1 MPAVVRLL
9 QSHRSVAGIGQS
21 WPTASAISSSGIGN
35 GQLTR
40 PHYRH
45 TLQTLP
51 PLSLPRTAITTR
63 SGGRQPA
70 VAVATHGQRKANSL
84 RMTSVVIR
92 SGGREPAVVL
102 HKTDLAGQR
111 RTRNGKHAIVF
122 ATAGLRQPLL
132 VARTHTAVDA
142 RLRPATALC
151 FPRLAHTSRSWFVS
165 REPCSMCVSQCH
177 QTKSMSKQASVGSRA
192 IGAFLSRGCAV
203 HTTVGLRRFLG
214 QPG

>member
-40 PHYRH
+40 PHSRH
-45 TLQTLP
+45 TPQTLP

-63 SGGRQPA
+63 SGGRHFA
-70 VAVATHGQRKANSL
+70 VG
-84 RMTSVVIR
+84 
-92 SGGREPAVVL
+92 L
-102 HKTDLAGQR
+102 HKTDVAGQR
-111 RTRNGKHAIVF
+111 RTHNGKHAIVF

-151 FPRLAHTSRSWFVS
+151 FPRLAYASRSWFVS

-177 QTKSMSKQASVGSRA
+177 QTKSMSKRASVGSRA